1 MLNPPLRIPFLGL
14 ILHHL
19 AEVLHRLGQS
29 QEARSFAEEAI
40 SNYRKHLDWPVN
52 ERHHALEVLRG
63 VLTDLGDVAGIAT
76 LEVESLAI
84 EAEAQRREAQVSVE
98 PPRNASPRARAD
110 FFAQRGR
117 WKEAAADAARALEAA
132 PQDHMLYHSLAP
144 LLVATGDI
152 SGYQRLCQR
161 ILAQFGGTNNPF
173 SPDRFAR
180 DAIASGSWLVPLKGD
195 PAIADRMAKDCLILH
210 TSGVDLQMVAE
221 LAEVA
226 VTEGEKNRFLP
237 YFHCTRGLADYRQGN
252 YPDRDHLDA
261 KDPVQRPGREQGI
274 NGTIISMSRLT
285 L

>member
-1 MLNPPLRIPFLGL
+1 
-14 ILHHL
+14 
-19 AEVLHRLGQS
+19 
-29 QEARSFAEEAI
+29 
-40 SNYRKHLDWPVN
+40 
-52 ERHHALEVLRG
+52 
-63 VLTDLGDVAGIAT
+63 
-76 LEVESLAI
+76 
-84 EAEAQRREAQVSVE
+84 
-98 PPRNASPRARAD
+98 
-110 FFAQRGR
+110 
-117 WKEAAADAARALEAA
+117 
-132 PQDHMLYHSLAP
+132 MLYHSLAP

-252 YPDRDHLDA
+252 YPAAITWMQKSLANDRNRAGHQWDDYLYVEAYAVIGMAHHRMGAVPEARAALA
-261 KDPVQRPGREQGI
+261 RTRRSLPVRV
-274 NGTIISMSRLT
+274 SRLSKAAKSAPSGVIG